1 MNTFV
6 VHCRH
11 TCIIYVC
18 ICHTY
23 IDIDYLLD
31 SDVCYVTA
39 VYNYVAFALGPSM
52 SWERDLNTALFVI
65 LIYGIFRTN

>member
-52 SWERDLNTALFVI
+52 S
-65 LIYGIFRTN
+65 